1 MLTRQVCPKC
11 GHNHILVISTVPDR
25 DSSSASPAKIA
36 FLPQARDATFDS
48 ETLFGSLSAAVCR
61 ACGFTELYT
70 KEPQSIPVDGKA
82 VTEIVG
88 PKSGGPFR

>member
-1 MLTRQVCPKC
+1 MLTRHVCPKG

-36 FLPQARDATFDS
+36 FLPQAPEATFDS

-70 KEPQSIPVDGKA
+70 KDPKSIPVDNKS
-82 VTEIVG
+82 VTEVVV
-88 PKSGGPFR
+88 PESGGPFR